1 MISRAWLG
9 KVHSNDLLNVSGRAA
24 GGIKKKDYFYPK
36 SLRSMNIFHRNF
48 LSLAALAVLLS
59 FTACKS
65 KKKVLAPAFPP
76 AQKQEQPKE
85 EAPAPEKPKAEA
97 EAPAPAPDYNFKNIQ
112 FEFNSVVLKTG
123 AYELLEKAATE
134 IKKTSDTQFVLNGH
148 SSEEGSSSHNMSLS
162 VDRANAVK
170 TYLVNAGIA
179 ASRIEVKGF
188 GETKPVASNA
198 DEAGRALNRRVEI
211 KLK

>member
-1 MISRAWLG
+1 
-9 KVHSNDLLNVSGRAA
+9 
-24 GGIKKKDYFYPK
+24 
-36 SLRSMNIFHRNF
+36 MNIFHRNF